1 MFMKYL
7 LSLFIFLL
15 ISFSTEADTV
25 ALLSDDAN
33 DLELFYKDGRN
44 DIASDSYRL
53 LFENLKDVKFELK
66 IAPTARIDALLKQDK
81 TICAVNRIKTEER
94 LLYNLYSYPVHLYP
108 SHRLYYFKD
117 RTPLLDNML
126 TENDELININTLFNH
141 YSMASLAIETGRSYG
156 KELDKQIQ
164 KLKNDNILARAGSDA
179 YDAMIKL
186 FARHR
191 VDFLIS
197 YPTIFKQYYAE
208 DDTHIASVTVNNH
221 PKFIAGHI
229 ACSSTPRSK
238 KIIAKINKTLL
249 RLYPTEPYLSMHLHH
264 VPNTE
269 QSLLTRRISDLF
281 LKYKLLSD

>member
-1 MFMKYL
+1 MKYL

-15 ISFSTEADTV
+15 ISLNAKADTV
-25 ALLSDDAN
+25 TLLSDDAN

-66 IAPTARIDALLKQDK
+66 IAPTARIDALLKQNK

-94 LLYNLYSYPVHLYP
+94 ELYNLYSYPVHLYP

-117 RTPLLDNML
+117 RTPLQENML
-126 TENDELININTLFNH
+126 TESGELVSLNKLFSH
-141 YSMASLAIETGRSYG
+141 YTRASLAIETGRSYG
-156 KELDKQIQ
+156 KGLDKQIQ
-164 KLKNDNILARAGSDA
+164 LLKNENILARAGSDA

-197 YPTIFKQYYAE
+197 YPTVFKQYYAE
-208 DDTHIASVTVNNH
+208 DNANIASVAINNH
-221 PKFIAGHI
+221 PMFIAGHI
-229 ACSSTPRSK
+229 ACSSTPRSA
-238 KIIAKINKTLL
+238 KIIAKINQTLL
-249 RLYPTEPYLSMHLHH
+249 KLYPSQDYVTMHLHH
-264 VPNTE
+264 VPNSE
-269 QSLLTRRISDLF
+269 QSLLTRRIGDLY
-281 LKYKLLSD
+281 LKYKLLAN

>member
-1 MFMKYL
+1 MKYL

-15 ISFSTEADTV
+15 MSFIAKADKVT
-25 ALLSDDAN
+25 LLSDDIK

-53 LFENLKDVKFELK
+53 LFKHLENVQFELK
-66 IAPTARIDALLKQDK
+66 IAPIARIDALLKQDK
-81 TICAVNRIKTEER
+81 TICAVNRIKTEGR

-117 RTPLLDNML
+117 RTPLLENML
-126 TENDELININTLFNH
+126 TESGELASLNRLFNH

-156 KELDKQIQ
+156 KRLDKQIQ
-164 KLKNDNILARAGSDA
+164 QLKSENIFARAGSDA

-191 VDFLIS
+191 IDFLIA
-197 YPTIFKQYYAE
+197 YPTIFKQYYPK
-208 DDTHIASVTVNNH
+208 DDTDIASVTISNH
-221 PKFIAGHI
+221 PMFIAGHI

-238 KIIAKINKTLL
+238 KIISEINKTLL
-249 RLYPTEPYLSMHLHH
+249 KLYPTEPYLSLHLDH

-269 QSLLTRRISDLF
+269 QRLLTRRISDLF
-281 LKYKLLSD
+281 LKLKQLSK